1 MRALSE
7 RARVGHVTD
16 LRSRSTNVR
25 NDASST
31 GDPRN
36 QGPEDAVVDAA
47 TAGDQSAFAEL
58 FVRYRRELVAHSYR
72 ILGSHEDAEDLAQE
86 AFLRSWDKRET
97 FQGRSSFR
105 SWLYRIATNACLTA
119 LERQRGRQRSPNVE
133 GIDTHRLLEA
143 MTTPDPE
150 PASVVVSKET
160 VELALLVAIEHMPPR
175 QRTVLVLRDLLGW
188 SANDTAALLESSV
201 ASVNSALQRARAT
214 LRSQLSSP
222 RTEWARA
229 SDPSEVKRALPG
241 HCLDVAA

>member
-7 RARVGHVTD
+7 RVRVGRVTD

-31 GDPRN
+31 EDPRN
-36 QGPEDAVVDAA
+36 QSPEDAVVAAA
-47 TAGDQSAFAEL
+47 TAGDESAFAQL

-72 ILGSHEDAEDLAQE
+72 ILGSYEDAEDLTQE
-86 AFLRSWDKRET
+86 TFLRSWDKRET

-119 LERQRGRQRSPNVE
+119 LGRQRGRQRSPNAE

-143 MTTPDPE
+143 LATPDPE
-150 PASVVVSKET
+150 PAAVVVSKET
-160 VELALLVAIEHMPPR
+160 VELALFVAIEHMPPG

-201 ASVNSALQRARAT
+201 ASVNSALQRARAR
-214 LRSQLSSP
+214 LRSELSGP

-229 SDPSEVKRALPG
+229 SEPSEVKRA
-241 HCLDVAA
+241 HYLDAAA